1 MLRNNGLQGTS
12 PGLTAWADV
21 GNATISVDS
30 DNPLT
35 SAIPHTLRLNVPN
48 GATGQ
53 VGFTNEGYWGI
64 PVDGS
69 TFQNYFWMKGE
80 FSNNVTVRLIGNNT
94 GTEYA
99 STSFA
104 VSSKAD
110 EFTYVNVS
118 FPTTKAPDGSVL
130 YELTVDGESI
140 AGNSLYF
147 GLVQLFQETYHS
159 RLVILFV
166 ISVRD
171 SNSYRYNGLK
181 PQLANTLETVKGSF
195 LRFPGGNNL

>member
-12 PGLTAWADV
+12 PDLTAWAGV
-21 GNATISVDS
+21 GDATIAVDS

-35 SAIPHTLRLNVPN
+35 SAISHTLRLNAPE
-48 GATGQ
+48 GATGK

-69 TFQNYFWMKGE
+69 TFQNYFWIKGD
-80 FSNNVTVRLIGNNT
+80 FSNDVTVRLVGSNT

-104 VSSKAD
+104 VSSKA
-110 EFTYVNVS
+110 EVFTYVNAS
-118 FPTTKAPDGSVL
+118 FPTTKAPDGNVL

-147 GLVQLFQETYHS
+147 GLVRLFPETYHS
-159 RLVILFV
+159 RLVLLF
-166 ISVRD
+166 
-171 SNSYRYNGLK
+171 
-181 PQLANTLETVKGSF
+181 F
-195 LRFPGGNNL
+195 M

>member
-12 PGLTAWADV
+12 PDLTAWADV
-21 GNATISVDS
+21 GDAMISVDS

-69 TFQNYFWMKGE
+69 TFQNYFWIKGE

-99 STSFA
+99 STSFT

-110 EFTYVNVS
+110 EFTHVNVS
-118 FPTTKAPDGSVL
+118 FPTTKAPDGNVL

-159 RLVILFV
+159 RLVILYF
-166 ISVRD
+166 ISIRD

-181 PQLANTLETVKGSF
+181 PQLAKTLESVKGSF